1 MIIGLT
7 GQKGV
12 GKSMVASYLEEHH
25 DFERMAFADSLK
37 EAAKIVFQL
46 DDQDLYTREGKSR
59 YVDRWGKTVR
69 TILQEFGTEVGR
81 QIDEDVWVKS
91 VGARI
96 DQLNHNRFV
105 IEDVRFENEA
115 DFINEKGGKIWGI
128 LRPGHQPSWP
138 EDNPEYHKSEFEM
151 WASWYKMV
159 DTTFANVGSRKSLFA
174 MIERELCTDT
184 ENTSR
189 SNSMMLS

>member
-1 MIIGLT
+1 MILGIT

-25 DFERMAFADSLK
+25 GFERMAFADSLK
-37 EAAKIVFQL
+37 EAAKTVFQL
-46 DDQDLYTREGKSR
+46 DDQHVYTREGKST
-59 YVDRWGKTVR
+59 YLDRWGMDVR
-69 TILQEFGTEVGR
+69 TILQKFGTEVGR

-91 VGARI
+91 VGAKI
-96 DQLNHNRFV
+96 DRLDHDRVV

-115 DFINEKGGKIWGI
+115 EYIRERGGKIWGI
-128 LRPGHQPSWP
+128 LRPGHEPSWP

-151 WASWYKMV
+151 WASWHKMV
-159 DTTFANVGSRKSLFA
+159 DITFANVGSRESLFA

-184 ENTSR
+184 EITSP
-189 SNSMMLS
+189 SS